1 LRVVSVL
8 KVKKHYHAK
17 QRGNMRVGIAIGSS
31 VIAIILSYLIF
42 SYPSEIKTVVWSLP
56 LSKGCSYPAKEV
68 RFIKTELKRIIPVA
82 QIHKCSYDSS
92 KRLVR
97 VRTYN
102 FERGYQMKKPT
113 EEVIYKWSKY
123 RLTQY
128 SVRRATHGNGEVDI
142 EVYKLYN

>member
-1 LRVVSVL
+1 MKVGFAISTFGINLLCLFLYITLISPL
-8 KVKKHYHAK
+8 KV
-17 QRGNMRVGIAIGSS
+17 
-31 VIAIILSYLIF
+31 
-42 SYPSEIKTVVWSLP
+42 KTVVWSLP

-82 QIHKCSYDSS
+82 QIHKCTYDSS

-113 EEVIYKWSKY
+113 EEVIYKWSNF
-123 RLTQY
+123 RLIQF
-128 SVRRATHGNGEVDI
+128 SVRRATHGNGEIDI

>member
-1 LRVVSVL
+1 
-8 KVKKHYHAK
+8 
-17 QRGNMRVGIAIGSS
+17 MRIGITIGSF
-31 VIAIILSYLIF
+31 VITLLLSYLI
-42 SYPSEIKTVVWSLP
+42 SISPREIKTVVWSLP

-68 RFIKTELKRIIPVA
+68 RFIKTELKRILPVA

-97 VRTYN
+97 VSTYN

-123 RLTQY
+123 RLTQF
-128 SVRRATHGNGEVDI
+128 SVRRASHGNGEVDI

>member
-1 LRVVSVL
+1 M
-8 KVKKHYHAK
+8 KV
-17 QRGNMRVGIAIGSS
+17 GLAISTFGL
-31 VIAIILSYLIF
+31 IIFFLYLTII
-42 SYPSEIKTVVWSLP
+42 SPIKVETVVWSLP

-82 QIHKCSYDSS
+82 QIHKCTYDSS

-97 VRTYN
+97 VRTFN

-113 EEVIYKWSKY
+113 EEVIYKWSKF
-123 RLTQY
+123 RLIQF
-128 SVRRATHGNGEVDI
+128 SVRRATHGNGEIDI

>member
-1 LRVVSVL
+1 MKAVL
-8 KVKKHYHAK
+8 TYSIFATILFLSGLTLTCLPSKV
-17 QRGNMRVGIAIGSS
+17 
-31 VIAIILSYLIF
+31 
-42 SYPSEIKTVVWSLP
+42 ETVVWSLP